1 MMIRGQDSE
10 PIELRPGIGV
20 REAARQAELEKW
32 AWRRVR
38 SLRAFYSHMTAY
50 VIINFVLFLID
61 LATPWPGMVDAPLT
75 GWGLVLCLHALH
87 AYEMLP
93 WTTHDW
99 EQRKVRD
106 LIEFEVAPLIRGRSP
121 PCIGRIQAVRSR
133 PREPGSGTGPE
144 TESRTDVVNAGD
156 AKMHRSEN

>member
-61 LATPWPGMVDAPLT
+61 SATPGPAWFYAPLT

-106 LIEFEVAPLIRGRSP
+106 LIES
-121 PCIGRIQAVRSR
+121 RSR
-133 PREPGSGTGPE
+133 R
-144 TESRTDVVNAGD
+144 
-156 AKMHRSEN
+156 